1 MGVTKLVFLFLDL
14 LMSGV
19 IAVAVWQNF
28 VQIKRHREK
37 QKAVESYFKH
47 VVLLNAKI
55 TCALFPSIIK
65 DMVAIEDYREAEK
78 CKKVLADAE
87 MILKTGVDNLKIG
100 DI

>member
-1 MGVTKLVFLFLDL
+1 MEITRVILSALVC
-14 LMSGV
+14 
-19 IAVAVWQNF
+19 IAVWQNF
-28 VQIKRHREK
+28 VQIKRYREK
-37 QKAVESYFKH
+37 QKAVEAYFKH